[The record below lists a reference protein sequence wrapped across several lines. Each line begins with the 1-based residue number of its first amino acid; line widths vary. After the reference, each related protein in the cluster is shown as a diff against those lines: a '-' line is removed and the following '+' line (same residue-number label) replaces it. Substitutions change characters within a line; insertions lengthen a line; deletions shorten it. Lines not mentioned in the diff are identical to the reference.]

1 MSKHS
6 GGQGGRDDPRNCP
19 KELPAVCTPGA
30 SMHSKATF
38 LFQLMGVG
46 GRSIKLILIAIQR
59 KKSHFN
65 ISNQQA
71 SNEVL

>member
-1 MSKHS
+1 
-6 GGQGGRDDPRNCP
+6 
-19 KELPAVCTPGA
+19 
-30 SMHSKATF
+30 MHSKATF